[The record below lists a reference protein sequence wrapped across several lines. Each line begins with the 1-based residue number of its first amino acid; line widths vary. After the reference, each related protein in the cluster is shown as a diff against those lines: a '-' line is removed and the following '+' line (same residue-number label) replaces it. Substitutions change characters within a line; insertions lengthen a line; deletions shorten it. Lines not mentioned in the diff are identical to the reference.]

1 MDRSLAAD
9 PVEDS
14 AAGRTQDREPR
25 TSRLFVGQLALEEGI
40 VVKIRIRNLSEGG
53 FGGRSDIVLRP
64 GQRGHMLLAGVG
76 LITGRIAWANQFD
89 FGLQFDEKIDPALA
103 RLSSPAPSPQAEYV
117 VPAQFRPVA
126 DHRRPGL
133 KVR

>member
-9 PVEDS
+9 LMEDS
-14 AAGRTQDREPR
+14 EAGRTQDREPR
-25 TSRLFVGQLALEEGI
+25 TSRLFVGQLALEEGA

-53 FGGRSDIVLRP
+53 FGGRSDIALRP

-76 LITGRIAWANQFD
+76 LITGRIVWANQFD
-89 FGLQFDEKIDPALA
+89 FGLQFDERIDPALA
-103 RLSSPAPSPQAEYV
+103 RVSAPTAAPQTDYV
-117 VPAQFRPVA
+117 VPPQFRPIA